1 MAFENFEHEA
11 DIGVRGTGKNIEES
25 FQEAAKAM
33 FGIEVSIAKVNAKIK
48 IKIKATASNLQE
60 LLVEW
65 LNKLLAES
73 SLHGMMFSKFKI
85 DRITKKEER
94 YKLIG
99 NAWGEKLDIKK
110 HEAKEEVKG
119 ATYSQLKVEKNKK
132 GQWVSQCIVDV

>member
-1 MAFENFEHEA
+1 MTFENFEHEA
-11 DIGVRGTGKNIEES
+11 DIGVRGTGKSIEES

-33 FGIEVSIAKVNAKIK
+33 FSIEVSIAKVKAKNK
-48 IKIKATASNLQE
+48 NKIKASASNLQE

-73 SLHGMMFSKFKI
+73 GIKGMMFSKFMVKI
-85 DRITKKEER
+85 HEKDKKYLLEG
-94 YKLIG
+94 Y
-99 NAWGEKLDIKK
+99 AAGEKLDVKR
-110 HEAKEEVKG
+110 HQAREEVKA